1 MMKEDF
7 TTRVTVNGK
16 GATRQQAFAA
26 ALSQV
31 QSTQLKDNP
40 RVLLRIEPV
49 EVEVI
54 EAEESV
60 RVEKFLFFF
69 LPRQRHEYR
78 VRLAIT
84 VRVTSLDTDKVTFT
98 RV

>member
-1 MMKEDF
+1 MKEDF
-7 TTRVTVNGK
+7 TTQVTVNGK

-31 QSTQLKDNP
+31 QSTLLKDNP

-78 VRLAIT
+78 VRLTIT
-84 VRVTSLDTDKVTFT
+84 VRVTSLDTDMVTFT

>member
-1 MMKEDF
+1 MKEDF
-7 TTRVTVNGK
+7 TTQVTVNGK

-31 QSTQLKDNP
+31 QSTLLKDNP

-84 VRVTSLDTDKVTFT
+84 ARVTSLDTDMVTFT

>member
-1 MMKEDF
+1 MKEDF
-7 TTRVTVNGK
+7 TTQIIVNGK

-31 QSTQLKDNP
+31 QHTLLKDNP
-40 RVLLRIEPV
+40 RVMLRIEPV
-49 EVEVI
+49 EVQVLK
-54 EAEESV
+54 AEESV

-69 LPRQRHEYR
+69 LPRQRREYR
-78 VRLAIT
+78 VQLEIK
-84 VRVTSLDTDKVTFT
+84 VQVTSLDAATVAFT